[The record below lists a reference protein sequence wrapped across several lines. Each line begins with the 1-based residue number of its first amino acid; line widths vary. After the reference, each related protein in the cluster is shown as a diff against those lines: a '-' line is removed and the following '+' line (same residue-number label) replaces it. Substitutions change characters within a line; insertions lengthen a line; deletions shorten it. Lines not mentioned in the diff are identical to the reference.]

1 MFGIVL
7 MNIQFSA
14 QWSQFWLIIVSVS
27 HCVKQQQ
34 QQHLIYAQLAD
45 VCCESNLYSQH
56 TLDLITGVQP
66 KTMRLAELCW
76 YLSGKQTSSNTQ
88 NTLATT

>member
-7 MNIQFSA
+7 MNIKFSA

-34 QQHLIYAQLAD
+34 QHLIYAQLVD

-56 TLDLITGVQP
+56 ALDLIP
-66 KTMRLAELCW
+66 
-76 YLSGKQTSSNTQ
+76 SNTQ
-88 NTLATT
+88 NILATT

>member
-7 MNIQFSA
+7 MNIKFSA

-34 QQHLIYAQLAD
+34 QHLISAQLAD

-56 TLDLITGVQP
+56 TLDLIP
-66 KTMRLAELCW
+66 
-76 YLSGKQTSSNTQ
+76 SNTQ
-88 NTLATT
+88 NILATT